1 MATFDEI
8 KEKAKTAAMVIALGS
23 APAMQAQEA
32 HPNMPEKEAVR
43 LEMKQDAKRADFI
56 RENPETYLKV
66 KEDQG
71 NRLVQQLQM
80 PVADDNKKIAETETA
95 IGPFPGFVIEEELDT
110 DYKKY
115 KSNFK
120 SPKNEIER
128 ETRNVQTKEDYN
140 YDNMAFYDPSDKKVH
155 MPKWN
160 VSKEILDI
168 LNERIPNSWDLHLMS
183 NNPTAEIAA
192 ERHENTHFVHDARGQ
207 IDEDSRLYQTAD
219 MKVEKDY
226 VTEKTA
232 YTVQCLTLANIWRN
246 CKASG
251 METIELNGEKRPI
264 GEIMDIVPGLRD
276 SVEKNGFNPA
286 FPEDIGRI
294 ARLASEH
301 WDKEYLPGYSS
312 EQFSDVA
319 RSGTSSNIVNS
330 IIAAREQQQ
339 ILKDMTKNLDIGYGT
354 KIDIPDDCVALM
366 MPKKEI
372 IQQITASANS
382 FSPSTDGLLA
392 IDRYLEE
399 RGLKNDK
406 DKDQYLKTQFAN
418 IVNRSDDA
426 DLKLKE
432 LMLACCNK
440 DNNMIYYTDKLQVR
454 NQGGIQTVS
463 NDLGKTTYA
472 LSRMDERS
480 NFANDQTKG
489 KERAQKEENETK
501 ILTPAD
507 ISRAFYQ
514 GR

>member
-1 MATFDEI
+1 M
-8 KEKAKTAAMVIALGS
+8 
-23 APAMQAQEA
+23 
-32 HPNMPEKEAVR
+32 
-43 LEMKQDAKRADFI
+43 
-56 RENPETYLKV
+56 
-66 KEDQG
+66 
-71 NRLVQQLQM
+71 
-80 PVADDNKKIAETETA
+80 
-95 IGPFPGFVIEEELDT
+95 
-110 DYKKY
+110 
-115 KSNFK
+115 
-120 SPKNEIER
+120 
-128 ETRNVQTKEDYN
+128 
-140 YDNMAFYDPSDKKVH
+140 
-155 MPKWN
+155 
-160 VSKEILDI
+160 
-168 LNERIPNSWDLHLMS
+168 
-183 NNPTAEIAA
+183 
-192 ERHENTHFVHDARGQ
+192 
-207 IDEDSRLYQTAD
+207 
-219 MKVEKDY
+219 
-226 VTEKTA
+226 
-232 YTVQCLTLANIWRN
+232 
-246 CKASG
+246 
-251 METIELNGEKRPI
+251 
-264 GEIMDIVPGLRD
+264 
-276 SVEKNGFNPA
+276 KNGFNPA

-480 NFANDQTKG
+480 DFANNQTKG
-489 KERAQKEENETK
+489 KARTQKEENETK